1 MRDRTRLLALLLA
14 FLPLTD
20 AAAQSTGLDGE
31 TILPTQPVA
40 KGLAPHLEAKLVRH
54 AEDEDVYA
62 IIFHKDD
69 EVLSGLTDF
78 AAAHGIGDAHFTAI
92 GAASGAVL
100 GYLDLSEKLYHP
112 IRVNE
117 QVEVLS
123 LMGDVATFDGK
134 PSVHMHT
141 ILGRRD
147 GSTVGGHIWRL
158 VANPTLEVFM
168 TVNRAPL
175 VKKPDPA
182 SGMRLIDPTR

>member
-1 MRDRTRLLALLLA
+1 V
-14 FLPLTD
+14 D
-20 AAAQSTGLDGE
+20 A
-31 TILPTQPVA
+31 
-40 KGLAPHLEAKLVRH
+40 
-54 AEDEDVYA
+54 
-62 IIFHKDD
+62 
-69 EVLSGLTDF
+69 
-78 AAAHGIGDAHFTAI
+78 
-92 GAASGAVL
+92 
-100 GYLDLSEKLYHP
+100 
-112 IRVNE
+112 

-123 LMGDVATFDGK
+123 LMGDIATFDGK

-147 GSTVGGHIWRL
+147 GSTIGGHIWRL